1 MNNKYFL
8 IAMLTLLFMGLEN
21 SNAQNTKK
29 PLSIDDLLHIKELK
43 NPIISP
49 DGKWVAYTVTELD
62 LKEDKSETRIW
73 MMPADGGEAIAMT
86 GKGYSASSPKWS
98 GDNKFLSFLAGKKE
112 EKTQLWVLNRQ
123 GGEAEKITNI
133 PQGVSDYEWSPD
145 GKKLL
150 LLLQDPKPEELT
162 KDKEDDKKKKPIV
175 IDRLQFKRDYEGYLD
190 RYRTHLYTLTPGD
203 SIPRQITFGDYE
215 DKSPV
220 WSPDGKRI
228 AFVSN
233 RTDNPDANSNDDIWI
248 VSVDASSKDQQLR
261 KLTTNENEDSSPHW
275 SSDGE
280 HITYT
285 TILDKKAIWYA
296 TKMLAVIKVSEGSP
310 IILTEKLDRNVS
322 KPMFS
327 SDGKSVYFILE
338 EQASSIIAKINLS
351 SKKLE
356 RIVKGEISISDYSL
370 GEDMIISLLGMSYQ
384 PAELFHFHNKTLIPL
399 TNVNEDLLKDIQ
411 KPQVNK
417 ISFKSKDGT
426 LIEGFLVKPINSNP
440 NEKYPTILW
449 NHGGPVSQFE
459 YDFHSVAQLLSANG
473 YAVLLINPRGSSGYG
488 QEFSEILFA
497 DWGNK
502 DFEDVIAGVDYAIEI
517 GITDPEKLGVGGWS
531 YGGILTNYVITQS
544 DRFKGAISG
553 ASEALYRSN
562 YGHDHYQLYWE
573 LELGLPWENPEAWEK
588 ISPFNKVADIVTPT
602 LWIGGS
608 DDWNVP
614 IINSEQMYQA
624 MKRLGMETKLV
635 VYPDEHHGIK
645 KPSFI
650 KDRYERYLNW
660 FGKYVKQQ

>member
-1 MNNKYFL
+1 
-8 IAMLTLLFMGLEN
+8 MGLEN

-73 MMPADGGEAIAMT
+73 MMPVDGGEAIAMT

-133 PQGVSDYEWSPD
+133 PQGVSGYEWSPD

-190 RYRTHLYTLTPGD
+190 RYRTHLYILTPGD

-228 AFVSN
+228 AFVGN

-248 VSVDASSKDQQLR
+248 VSIDASAKDQQLR

-285 TILDKKAIWYA
+285 TIL
-296 TKMLAVIKVSEGSP
+296 
-310 IILTEKLDRNVS
+310 
-322 KPMFS
+322 
-327 SDGKSVYFILE
+327 
-338 EQASSIIAKINLS
+338 
-351 SKKLE
+351 
-356 RIVKGEISISDYSL
+356 
-370 GEDMIISLLGMSYQ
+370 
-384 PAELFHFHNKTLIPL
+384 
-399 TNVNEDLLKDIQ
+399 
-411 KPQVNK
+411 
-417 ISFKSKDGT
+417 
-426 LIEGFLVKPINSNP
+426 
-440 NEKYPTILW
+440 
-449 NHGGPVSQFE
+449 
-459 YDFHSVAQLLSANG
+459 
-473 YAVLLINPRGSSGYG
+473 
-488 QEFSEILFA
+488 
-497 DWGNK
+497 
-502 DFEDVIAGVDYAIEI
+502 
-517 GITDPEKLGVGGWS
+517 
-531 YGGILTNYVITQS
+531 
-544 DRFKGAISG
+544 
-553 ASEALYRSN
+553 
-562 YGHDHYQLYWE
+562 
-573 LELGLPWENPEAWEK
+573 
-588 ISPFNKVADIVTPT
+588 
-602 LWIGGS
+602 
-608 DDWNVP
+608 
-614 IINSEQMYQA
+614 
-624 MKRLGMETKLV
+624 
-635 VYPDEHHGIK
+635 
-645 KPSFI
+645 
-650 KDRYERYLNW
+650 
-660 FGKYVKQQ
+660 